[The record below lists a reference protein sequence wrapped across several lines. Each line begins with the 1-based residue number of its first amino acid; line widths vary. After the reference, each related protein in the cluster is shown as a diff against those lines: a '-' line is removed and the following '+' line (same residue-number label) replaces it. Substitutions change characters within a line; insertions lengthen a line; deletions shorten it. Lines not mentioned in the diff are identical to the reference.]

1 MEELNNIVQYM
12 NLHGNKYNSPI
23 ILDDNLYNCIYDI
36 SNINTID
43 LNGIEFRYITKK
55 HLKGRSKAFFDK
67 YFKVH
72 DVGLLGNNKLK
83 KIFINRDFSNIS
95 NIINVY
101 NNSALFL
108 SPFELPIKY
117 KYKELFCGTLVTQT
131 LLTDNIKQANSILK
145 GLNIYFSGIVLPS
158 TCTDISV
165 ASYIHEITHSQI
177 ESNKGLVEDFN
188 NLEMLS
194 VFLELVYASKSNLN
208 TLKIIT
214 LNRIE
219 HLLLSY
225 GNIIK
230 NEEIKNSEEYFSYS
244 TNVKYLKSILKAF
257 NLFDKYLSNN
267 NEYKKHV
274 FSNIQKIFDD
284 KLSVEEFLDKFDI
297 TYENSLDSKHVK
309 KLVNKIN
316 KNEQR

>member
-1 MEELNNIVQYM
+1 MENLNNLVQYM
-12 NLHGNKYNSPI
+12 NLHGNKYNSSI
-23 ILDDNLYNCIYDI
+23 DLDEKLYNCIYDI

-43 LNGIEFRYITKK
+43 LNGIDFKYITKK
-55 HLKGRSKAFFDK
+55 YLKERSKAFFEK

-83 KIFINRDFSNIS
+83 KTFMNRDFSNIS
-95 NIINVY
+95 NIIRVY
-101 NNSALFL
+101 NNSAMFM
-108 SPFELPIKY
+108 SPFELPVKY
-117 KYKELFCGTLVTQT
+117 KYKELFSGTLVTQT
-131 LLTDNIKQANSILK
+131 LLTDNLIQSNKILK
-145 GLNIYFSGIVLPS
+145 GLNIYFSEIVLPNIS
-158 TCTDISV
+158 TDISV

-188 NLEMLS
+188 NLEILS
-194 VFLELVYASKSNLN
+194 VFLELVYASKSNIN

-219 HLLLSY
+219 HILLSY
-225 GNIIK
+225 GNIVRDEKINGSK
-230 NEEIKNSEEYFSYS
+230 EYFDYS

-257 NLFDKYLSNN
+257 NLFDNYLSKDKNYRN
-267 NEYKKHV
+267 YV
-274 FSNIQKIFDD
+274 FNSIQKIFDD

-297 TYENSLDSKHVK
+297 TYDNSLDSKHVK
-309 KLVNKIN
+309 KIVNKIN